1 LISPKGIPARIV
13 RYAEG
18 ERYRLVVSER
28 LLAELEG
35 VLRRE
40 KFRRYFP
47 EEVVPAFLKRLREI
61 ALISQEEGV
70 IEPVTV
76 DPKDDYLFALTRSTS
91 ADYLVSGDPHLLE
104 VQERQRY
111 IAPIIVSPRVF
122 LEDLDRVV

>member
-1 LISPKGIPARIV
+1 LISPKGIPAQVV
-13 RYAEG
+13 RRAEQ

-47 EEVVPAFLKRLREI
+47 EEVIPTFLKRLREI
-61 ALISQEEGV
+61 ALISREEGV
-70 IEPVTV
+70 IEQVTV

-91 ADYLVSGDPHLLE
+91 ANYLVSGDPHLLE
-104 VQERQRY
+104 VQERRRY
-111 IAPIIVSPRVF
+111 IAPIIVSPRDF